1 MADAG
6 NTIELLLWSRGRGLD
21 EVRRRIRELLDQGD
35 RDMARERLMT
45 ITDCVTLSLFDLSEQ
60 HIPNPGHVPPVTM

>member
-35 RDMARERLMT
+35 GDTARDMEYIMATTE
-45 ITDCVTLSLFDLSEQ
+45 CVTLC
-60 HIPNPGHVPPVTM
+60 IV

>member
-35 RDMARERLMT
+35 RDMLRDIMT
-45 ITDCVTLSLFDLSEQ
+45 ITECVTLC
-60 HIPNPGHVPPVTM
+60 IV

>member
-35 RDMARERLMT
+35 GDMARDMRPMMT
-45 ITDCVTLSLFDLSEQ
+45 STDCTLYM
-60 HIPNPGHVPPVTM
+60 V

>member
-21 EVRRRIRELLDQGD
+21 EVRRRIRELLDRGN
-35 RDMARERLMT
+35 RKMAGGERPMT
-45 ITDCVTLSLFDLSEQ
+45 NIICVTL
-60 HIPNPGHVPPVTM
+60 IV